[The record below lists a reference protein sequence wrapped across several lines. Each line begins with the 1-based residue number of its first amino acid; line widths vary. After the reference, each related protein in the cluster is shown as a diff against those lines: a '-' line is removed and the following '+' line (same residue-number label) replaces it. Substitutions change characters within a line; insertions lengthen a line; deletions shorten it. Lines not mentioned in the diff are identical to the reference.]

1 MARSRADRVGDT
13 AGVVVEKRMH
23 FGGEKSSIMM
33 DGWLVDKTD
42 YAYLGIS
49 QSSANTLIGSG
60 RGCSMGKG
68 DRRSKGQ
75 R

>member
-1 MARSRADRVGDT
+1 MGRSRANRVGNT
-13 AGVVVEKRMH
+13 TGVVVEKRMH
-23 FGGEKSSIMM
+23 FGGEKSSMM
-33 DGWLVDKTD
+33 MVGSLVEKTD

-68 DRRSKGQ
+68 DRRSKDQ